1 VQRISLADG
10 TVEEWVYFEG
20 TDNKLWRYFQLL
32 GGNQAQFTAKQNGW
46 HFDNQFVNH
55 IFGSLE
61 TKGLCGGMAYSALD
75 YYFNDLPI
83 PTHRVGDFGGQDVA
97 VPPGGRLH
105 SMIFNRLID
114 SFADNFGKWSCV
126 YPELDAA
133 VGAALGLVI
142 GGGLLGA
149 VVGAV
154 WGGVYG
160 ELHEVFECPGGGPA
174 GMTRQELP
182 NLRQNFLDKG
192 IPAPIGLI
200 YDSDIL
206 NIGLSHQVV
215 AYGYTLSGTT
225 ITINIYDNRYHDD
238 ECTLVFDA
246 GNPGTIV
253 ETSLTQGQ
261 ENWAG
266 LLVSDGYQPQWPS
279 YGPDISIASPQ
290 SLQLSGPVVTAP
302 ISVRAATMASRS
314 RPGSQAAGLNQIVM
328 VAQQQQAIGD
338 VLVDTYSVQNYGEFP
353 AHYASLGIEIFAPDG
368 SQSLA
373 QGPAATDNQIAPG
386 DTVAVTIN
394 VASFGSVPGNYEL
407 IAGFNSVGLDI
418 NDNAGPG
425 AWNQILYPPASVA
438 VASTPIIQIP
448 AARRP
453 KSRTQKAARTRVS

>member
-1 VQRISLADG
+1 M
-10 TVEEWVYFEG
+10 
-20 TDNKLWRYFQLL
+20 
-32 GGNQAQFTAKQNGW
+32 
-46 HFDNQFVNH
+46 FVNH
-55 IFGSLE
+55 IIGSLE
-61 TKGLCGGMAYSALD
+61 TQGLCGGMAYSALD

-83 PTHRVGDFGGQDVA
+83 PTHRVGDFGGKDVL
-97 VPPGGRLH
+97 VPPDGRLH

-160 ELHEVFECPGGGPA
+160 ELHEVFSCPSGGPA

-182 NLRQNFLDKG
+182 NLLQNFLDKG

-215 AYGYTLSGTT
+215 AYGYSMSGTT
-225 ITINIYDNRYHDD
+225 LTIYIYDNRYHDD
-238 ECTLVFDA
+238 ECTLVLDA
-246 GNPGTIV
+246 SNPGTIV
-253 ETSLTQGQ
+253 ETSLTKGK

-290 SLQLSGPVVTAP
+290 SLQLSGPVVTGP
-302 ISVRAATMASRS
+302 ISAGAPAAAASANSSS
-314 RPGSQAAGLNQIVM
+314 RPGSLIGRLNQIVM
-328 VAQQQQAIGD
+328 LAQQTQG
-338 VLVDTYSVQNYGEFP
+338 LVDR
-353 AHYASLGIEIFAPDG
+353 I
-368 SQSLA
+368 
-373 QGPAATDNQIAPG
+373 
-386 DTVAVTIN
+386 
-394 VASFGSVPGNYEL
+394 
-407 IAGFNSVGLDI
+407 
-418 NDNAGPG
+418 
-425 AWNQILYPPASVA
+425 
-438 VASTPIIQIP
+438 
-448 AARRP
+448 
-453 KSRTQKAARTRVS
+453 